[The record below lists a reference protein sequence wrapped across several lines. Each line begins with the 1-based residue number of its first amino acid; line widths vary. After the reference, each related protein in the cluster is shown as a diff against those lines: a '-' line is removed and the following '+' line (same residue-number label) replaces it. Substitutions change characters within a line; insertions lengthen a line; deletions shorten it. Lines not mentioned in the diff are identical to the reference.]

1 MAFVWWPSNDIWC
14 RFFVSGEK
22 EWIQLAVTCFP
33 MALCAQVFF
42 GESLVRFVFRMIFTK
57 QLANG

>member
-22 EWIQLAVTCFP
+22 EWIQLGSVKKIRHKLNDCYGKKIQRRK
-33 MALCAQVFF
+33 L
-42 GESLVRFVFRMIFTK
+42 
-57 QLANG
+57 